1 LSGQPWANAAPG
13 PAASS
18 AAQANAPNLIASSWC
33 FYLLVNVRALPS
45 QRRAR
50 YPGADFERSK
60 KEFAMKRLLAGL
72 LASPLA
78 AFAQSQSAPEPP
90 VEAHPIGTLVF
101 VVLFVGFCVV
111 FAWMV
116 WRKKDD
122 KKEDGKPQA

>member
-1 LSGQPWANAAPG
+1 
-13 PAASS
+13 
-18 AAQANAPNLIASSWC
+18 
-33 FYLLVNVRALPS
+33 
-45 QRRAR
+45 
-50 YPGADFERSK
+50 
-60 KEFAMKRLLAGL
+60 MKRLLAGL

-116 WRKKDD
+116 WRKKD
-122 KKEDGKPQA
+122 KKEDEKPQA